1 MAVKVVT
8 DSTCDLS
15 SQVVRDLG
23 ITVVPVYVRF
33 GEKVYR
39 DGIDISHDE
48 LYQKLETDRVFPT
61 TSQPSPN
68 DFTDVYKELSKET

>member
-1 MAVKVVT
+1 MPVKIVT

-15 SQVVRDLG
+15 FQVARDLG
-23 ITVVPVYVRF
+23 ITVVPVYLRF

-48 LYQKLETDRVFPT
+48 LYQKLEASHVFPT